1 MSFINLDKTMISRKI
16 PFSIA
21 LVFSFALIASH
32 GVNAQDKNQVR
43 TLTECQQAWVEI
55 NEKFDS
61 LEKQI
66 AGGEGVEEA
75 KREFEKTSQEAERL
89 IVEMETAAKTEL
101 EKDRTSGAALRALM
115 GMAVDAAA
123 DGDDPK
129 VLELGHFLIG
139 KGINPKYFE
148 VAAKTEKLTIL
159 QKQIFDELLIRQ
171 AEALKNDLP
180 RVEFETTKGK
190 VVLELFE
197 NEAPGTVGNFV
208 NLVERKYFDG
218 MLFHRVLE
226 GFMAQSG
233 GYKLDDDKKEQG
245 GEGPGYEIRCECY
258 EPGFRKHFTGSL
270 SMAKKP
276 GLKDSGGS
284 EFFITLDRT
293 DFLDGEHTVFG
304 RVLSGFDVI
313 ESLERTHVS
322 NRFGQE
328 KPIEGV
334 LKDKI
339 VAAKVLRKRAREY
352 VPVKFDRKKE
362 AAQAA
367 TESDTPNLTT
377 ETKDDATDGL
387 NLDPPK

>member
-1 MSFINLDKTMISRKI
+1 MISRKI
-16 PFSIA
+16 PFSVA
-21 LVFSFALIASH
+21 LLFSLAWMVPTA
-32 GVNAQDKNQVR
+32 VDAQEETKVR
-43 TLTECQQAWVEI
+43 TLAECQQAWAVV
-55 NEKFDS
+55 NEKFDA
-61 LEKQI
+61 LEKRI
-66 AGGEGVEEA
+66 AENDDVAEA
-75 KREFEKTSQEAERL
+75 KREFEQTSQEASRL
-89 IVEMETAAKTEL
+89 IEEMETAARNEL
-101 EKDRTSGAALRALM
+101 KKDRTSSAALRALM
-115 GMAVDAAA
+115 GMAVKAAA

-129 VLELGHFLIG
+129 VLDLGDFLIG

-148 VAAKTEKLTIL
+148 VAAKSENLTIL

-171 AEALKNDLP
+171 SEALKNDLP

-208 NLVERKYFDG
+208 NLVEQKYFDG
-218 MLFHRVLE
+218 LLFHRVLE

-233 GYKLDDDKKEQG
+233 GYRLDDDKKEQG

-276 GLKDSGGS
+276 GLKNSGGS
-284 EFFITLDRT
+284 EFFITLERT

-339 VAAKVLRKRAREY
+339 VSAKVLRKRARDY

-362 AAQAA
+362 TEAAESTAEPESSGAEA
-367 TESDTPNLTT
+367 TEEAN
-377 ETKDDATDGL
+377 DGL
-387 NLDPPK
+387 NLDPPKQKDD